1 MFLLLTNPYVAEK
14 REAAQKAEAD
24 FFALL
29 KETKDIEPHST
40 WKEVRLLQDLK
51 SSPLTYY
58 YQILFIRSRTKRAF
72 IKIPDTMLLGRL
84 RLEKNY
90 LIPS

>member
-51 SSPLTYY
+51 SSPLT
-58 YQILFIRSRTKRAF
+58 STKSY
-72 IKIPDTMLLGRL
+72 LLDQEQKERL
-84 RLEKNY
+84 
-90 LIPS
+90 